1 MEYVYCCLEQYNTL
15 WDSSNSV
22 QYKTGISMV
31 SDRDIYSDSKIPRH
45 ATVFY
50 FYAGYV
56 GPSYTFKN

>member
-1 MEYVYCCLEQYNTL
+1 
-15 WDSSNSV
+15 
-22 QYKTGISMV
+22 MV